1 MANVGKGAA
10 SGAALGS
17 AISPGLGT
25 VIGGIGGAAISAIGS
40 FFGNKS
46 NRKQSAEAFERES
59 KFAREERLAQQQWI
73 EQMYEKNNS
82 YNSPAAQ
89 MQRLKD
95 AGLNPDLMYSRGD
108 VGNATAPE
116 APAQAPTPRFNV
128 IPTNTYGQTAQT
140 IADAGLKAAQARL
153 AESESKKTDTEENLL
168 TADYLL
174 RKART
179 ESDIELNNST
189 IYVNHELGQLNHAEA
204 EVAAK
209 KLEEIDVAMSEARE
223 RIKTMQAQQSE
234 IDEKIVQMKFD
245 RYLRSKEFELLCKK
259 TYQEMKESNSRI
271 ALNAAE
277 VQDIMATQMARV
289 MNLNASTYM
298 MKKQGLLASEQT
310 MTELYKQTGI
320 DISNQYAR
328 FNFDQAKSWDSTER
342 FTNVAT
348 TWINSLSFA
357 VGQFAG
363 ATTSLQKGGFLG
375 KSMSPIGFR

>member
-1 MANVGKGAA
+1 MANVGAGAA
-10 SGAALGS
+10 AGAAAGS
-17 AISPGLGT
+17 VVPGIGTAIGAL
-25 VIGGIGGAAISAIGS
+25 GGAAISAIGN
-40 FFGNKS
+40 FFGNRS
-46 NRKQSAEAFERES
+46 NRKASAEAFERES

-89 MQRLKD
+89 MQRLKE

-116 APAQAPTPRFNV
+116 APQQAMTPRYNV
-128 IPTNTYGQTAQT
+128 IPTNTYGQTAQ
-140 IADAGLKAAQARL
+140 IAADAGLKAAQARL
-153 AESESKKTDTEENLL
+153 ADSQSKKTDTEESLL

-209 KLEEIDVAMSEARE
+209 KLQEIDVAMSEARE
-223 RIKTMQAQQSE
+223 RINTMKAQQAE
-234 IDEKIVQMKFD
+234 IDEKIVQLKFD
-245 RYLRSKEFELLCKK
+245 RYLRSQEFELLCKK
-259 TYQEMKESNSRI
+259 TYQDMKESNSRI
-271 ALNAAE
+271 NLNAAE
-277 VQDIMATQMARV
+277 VQDMMATQLARV

-298 MKKQGLLASEQT
+298 QKKQGMLASEQT

-320 DISNQYAR
+320 DISNQHAK
-328 FNFDQAKSWDSTER
+328 FNFDQAKNWDSTER

-348 TWINSLSFA
+348 TWINSVSFA

>member
-10 SGAALGS
+10 SGAAIGS

-25 VIGGIGGAAISAIGS
+25 VIGGIGGAAVSAIGS

-59 KFAREERLAQQQWI
+59 KFAREERLAQQDWI

-89 MQRLKD
+89 MQRMRD

-128 IPTNTYGQTAQT
+128 IPTNTYGQTAQ
-140 IADAGLKAAQARL
+140 IATDAGLKAAQARL
-153 AESESKKTDTEENLL
+153 ADSQSKKADTEESLL

-174 RKART
+174 RKVRT

-209 KLEEIDVAMSEARE
+209 KLQEIDVAMSEARE
-223 RIKTMQAQQSE
+223 RINTMKAQQAE
-234 IDEKIVQMKFD
+234 IDEKIVQLKFD
-245 RYLRSKEFELLCKK
+245 RYLRSQEFELLCKK

-271 ALNAAE
+271 NLNAAV
-277 VQDIMATQMARV
+277 VQDMMATQLARV

-298 MKKQGLLASEQT
+298 MKKQGLLAGEQT

-320 DISNQYAR
+320 DISNQHAK

-348 TWINSLSFA
+348 TWINSVSFA

-375 KSMSPIGFR
+375 KTMSPIGYR

>member
-1 MANVGKGAA
+1 MASVGKGAA
-10 SGAALGS
+10 AGASVGT

-46 NRKQSAEAFERES
+46 NRKQSSEAFQRES

-89 MQRLKD
+89 MQRLRE

-128 IPTNTYGQTAQT
+128 IPANTYGQTAQ
-140 IADAGLKAAQARL
+140 IAADAGLKAAQSRL
-153 AESESKKTDTEENLL
+153 ADSQSKKTDAEESLL

-209 KLEEIDVAMSEARE
+209 KLQEIDVAMSEARE
-223 RIKTMQAQQSE
+223 RINTMKAQQSE

-259 TYQEMKESNSRI
+259 TYQDMKESNSRI
-271 ALNAAE
+271 NLNAAE
-277 VQDIMATQMARV
+277 VQDMMATQLARV
-289 MNLNASTYM
+289 MNLNASAYM
-298 MKKQGLLASEQT
+298 MKKQGLLAGEQT
-310 MTELYKQTGI
+310 MTELYRQTGI
-320 DISNQYAR
+320 DISNQHAK
-328 FNFDQAKSWDSTER
+328 FNFDQAKTWDSAER

-348 TWINSLSFA
+348 TWINSVSFA

-363 ATTSLQKGGFLG
+363 ATGSLAKGGFLG

>member
-1 MANVGKGAA
+1 MANVGAGAA
-10 SGAALGS
+10 AGAAAGS
-17 AISPGLGT
+17 VVPGIGTAIGA
-25 VIGGIGGAAISAIGS
+25 IGGAAISAIGNW
-40 FFGNKS
+40 FGNRS
-46 NRKQSAEAFERES
+46 NRKASAEAFERES

-89 MQRLKD
+89 MQRLKE

-116 APAQAPTPRFNV
+116 APQQAMTPRFNV
-128 IPTNTYGQTAQT
+128 IPTNTYGQTAQ
-140 IADAGLKAAQARL
+140 IAADAGLKAAQARL
-153 AESESKKTDTEENLL
+153 ADSQSKKTDTEESLL

-179 ESDIELNNST
+179 ENDIELNNST

-209 KLEEIDVAMSEARE
+209 KLQEIDVAMSEARE
-223 RIKTMQAQQSE
+223 RINTMKAQQSE
-234 IDEKIVQMKFD
+234 INENIVQLKFD

-259 TYQEMKESNSRI
+259 TYQDMKESNSRI
-271 ALNAAE
+271 NLNAAE
-277 VQDIMATQMARV
+277 VQDMMATQLARV

-298 MKKQGLLASEQT
+298 QKKQGMLASEQT

-320 DISNQYAR
+320 DISNQHAK
-328 FNFDQAKSWDSTER
+328 FNFDQAKDWDSTER

-348 TWINSLSFA
+348 TWINSISYA
-357 VGQFAG
+357 VGQFTGSASNLKQ
-363 ATTSLQKGGFLG
+363 AGFLN
-375 KSMSPIGFR
+375 SSRNRAGFR

>member
-1 MANVGKGAA
+1 MANIGTGTS
-10 SGAALGS
+10 SGAAIGS

-25 VIGGIGGAAISAIGS
+25 IIGGIGGAAISAIGS
-40 FFGNKS
+40 FFGNRR
-46 NRKQSAEAFERES
+46 NRKASREAFERES
-59 KFAREERLAQQQWI
+59 KFAREERLAQQEWI

-116 APAQAPTPRFNV
+116 APAQAATPRFNV
-128 IPTNTYGQTAQT
+128 IPTNTYGQTAQ
-140 IADAGLKAAQARL
+140 IAAESGLKAAQARL
-153 AESESKKTDTEENLL
+153 ADSQSKKTDTEESLL

-179 ESDIELNNST
+179 ESDIELNHST

-209 KLEEIDVAMSEARE
+209 KLQEIDVAMSEARE
-223 RIKTMQAQQSE
+223 RISTMKAQQSE

-245 RYLRSKEFELLCKK
+245 RYLRSKEFELLCHK
-259 TYQEMKESNSRI
+259 TYQDIKESNSRI
-271 ALNAAE
+271 SLNAAE
-277 VQDIMATQMARV
+277 IQDIMATQLARV

-298 MKKQGLLASEQT
+298 QKKQGLLAGEQT

-320 DISNQYAR
+320 DISNQHAK
-328 FNFDQAKSWDSTER
+328 FNFDQAKNWDSTER
-342 FTNVAT
+342 ATNVAT
-348 TWINSLSFA
+348 TWINSISYA
-357 VGQFAG
+357 VGQFCG

-375 KSMSPIGFR
+375 KTMSPTGFR

>member
-1 MANVGKGAA
+1 MANVGKSAA

-40 FFGNKS
+40 FFGNRS
-46 NRKQSAEAFERES
+46 NRKQSAEAFNRES
-59 KFAREERLAQQQWI
+59 KFAREERLAQQAWI

-108 VGNATAPE
+108 VGNAIAPE

-128 IPTNTYGQTAQT
+128 IPTNTYGQTAQ
-140 IADAGLKAAQARL
+140 IAADAGLKAAQARL
-153 AESESKKTDTEENLL
+153 ASSESKKTDTEESLL

-189 IYVNHELGQLNHAEA
+189 IYVNHELGQLNHAQA

-223 RIKTMQAQQSE
+223 RINTMKAQQAQ
-234 IDEKIVQMKFD
+234 IDENIVQLKFD

-277 VQDIMATQMARV
+277 VQDMMATQVARV

-320 DISNQYAR
+320 DISNQHAK
-328 FNFDQAKSWDSTER
+328 FNFDQAKDWDSTER
-342 FTNVAT
+342 ATNVAT

>member
-1 MANVGKGAA
+1 MSSVGKGAA
-10 SGAALGS
+10 AGASIGT

-89 MQRLKD
+89 MQRMKD

-128 IPTNTYGQTAQT
+128 IPTNTYGQTAQ
-140 IADAGLKAAQARL
+140 IAADAGLKAAQAKL
-153 AESESKKTDTEENLL
+153 ASSESKKADTEESLL

-209 KLEEIDVAMSEARE
+209 KLQEIDVAMSEARE
-223 RIKTMQAQQSE
+223 RINTMKAQQAE

-245 RYLRSKEFELLCKK
+245 RYLRSKEFELLCQK
-259 TYQEMKESNSRI
+259 TYQEIKESNSRI

-277 VQDIMATQMARV
+277 VQDMMATQMARV

-320 DISNQYAR
+320 DISNQHAK
-328 FNFDQAKSWDSTER
+328 FNFDQARDWDSTER

-348 TWINSLSFA
+348 TWVNSLSFA

>member
-1 MANVGKGAA
+1 MSNVGKGAA
-10 SGAALGS
+10 AGATIGS

-40 FFGNKS
+40 FFGNRS

-89 MQRLKD
+89 MQRLKE

-140 IADAGLKAAQARL
+140 IADVSLKAAQARL
-153 AESESKKTDTEENLL
+153 AESESKKTDTEESLL

-209 KLEEIDVAMSEARE
+209 KLQEIDVAMSEARE
-223 RIKTMQAQQSE
+223 RINTMKAQQSQ
-234 IDEKIVQMKFD
+234 IDENIIQMKFD

-271 ALNAAE
+271 SLNAAE
-277 VQDIMATQMARV
+277 VQDMMATQLARV

-298 MKKQGLLASEQT
+298 MKKQGLLAGEQT

-320 DISNQYAR
+320 DISNQHAR
-328 FNFDQAKSWDSTER
+328 FNFDQAKTWDSTER

-348 TWINSLSFA
+348 TWINSVSFA

-363 ATTSLQKGGFLG
+363 ATTTLQKGGFLG

>member
-46 NRKQSAEAFERES
+46 NRKRSAEAFERES

-82 YNSPAAQ
+82 YNSPSAQ

-128 IPTNTYGQTAQT
+128 IPTNTYGQTAQ
-140 IADAGLKAAQARL
+140 IAADAGLKSAQTRL
-153 AESESKKTDTEENLL
+153 ADSQSKKTDTEESLL

-174 RKART
+174 RKARN

-209 KLEEIDVAMSEARE
+209 KLQEIDVAMSEARE
-223 RIKTMQAQQSE
+223 RINTMKGQQSE

-245 RYLRSKEFELLCKK
+245 RYLRSKEFELLCRK
-259 TYQEMKESNSRI
+259 TYQDMKESNSRI
-271 ALNAAE
+271 TLNASD

-298 MKKQGLLASEQT
+298 MKKQGLLANEQT

-320 DISNQYAR
+320 DISNQHAK
-328 FNFDQAKSWDSTER
+328 FNFDQAKTWDSTER

-357 VGQFAG
+357 VSQFAG

>member
-1 MANVGKGAA
+1 MPSPAAGAA
-10 SGAALGS
+10 AGAAAGS
-17 AISPGLGT
+17 VVPGIGTAIGA
-25 VIGGIGGAAISAIGS
+25 IGGAAISAIGNW
-40 FFGNKS
+40 FGNRS
-46 NRKQSAEAFERES
+46 NRKASREAFERES

-116 APAQAPTPRFNV
+116 APQQAMTPRYNV
-128 IPTNTYGQTAQT
+128 IPTNTYGQTAQ
-140 IADAGLKAAQARL
+140 IAADAGLKAAQARL
-153 AESESKKTDTEENLL
+153 ADSQSKKTDTEESLL

-209 KLEEIDVAMSEARE
+209 KLQEIDVAMSEARE
-223 RIKTMQAQQSE
+223 RINTMKAQQSE

-245 RYLRSKEFELLCKK
+245 RYLRSNEFVLLCKK
-259 TYQEMKESNSRI
+259 TYQDMKESNSRI
-271 ALNAAE
+271 NLNAAE
-277 VQDIMATQMARV
+277 VQDMMATQLARV

-298 MKKQGLLASEQT
+298 QKKQGMLASEQT

-320 DISNQYAR
+320 DISNQHAK
-328 FNFDQAKSWDSTER
+328 FNFDQAKTWDSTER

-348 TWINSLSFA
+348 TWINSVSFA

>member
-1 MANVGKGAA
+1 MPSPAAGAA
-10 SGAALGS
+10 AGAAAGS
-17 AISPGLGT
+17 VIPGVGTAIGAL
-25 VIGGIGGAAISAIGS
+25 GGAAISAIGNW
-40 FFGNKS
+40 FGNKS
-46 NRKQSAEAFERES
+46 NRKASREAFERES

-89 MQRLKD
+89 IQRLKD

-116 APAQAPTPRFNV
+116 APAQAATPRYNV
-128 IPTNTYGQTAQT
+128 IPTNTYGQTAQ
-140 IADAGLKAAQARL
+140 IAADAGLKAAQARL
-153 AESESKKTDTEENLL
+153 ANSESKKTDTEESLL

-179 ESDIELNNST
+179 ESEIELNNST
-189 IYVNHELGQLNHAEA
+189 IYVNHELGQLNHTEA

-209 KLEEIDVAMSEARE
+209 KLQEIDVAMSEARE
-223 RIKTMQAQQSE
+223 RINTMKAQQSQ
-234 IDEKIVQMKFD
+234 IDENIVQLKFD
-245 RYLRSKEFELLCKK
+245 RYLRSNEFELLCKK
-259 TYQEMKESNSRI
+259 TYQDMKESNSRI
-271 ALNAAE
+271 NLNAAE
-277 VQDIMATQMARV
+277 VQDMMATQLARV

-298 MKKQGLLASEQT
+298 QKKQGILASEQT

-320 DISNQYAR
+320 DISNQHAK

-348 TWINSLSFA
+348 TWINSVSFA

>member
-128 IPTNTYGQTAQT
+128 IPTNTYGQTAQ
-140 IADAGLKAAQARL
+140 IAADAGLKAAQARL
-153 AESESKKTDTEENLL
+153 ASSESKKADTEESLL

-209 KLEEIDVAMSEARE
+209 KLQEIDVAMSEARE
-223 RIKTMQAQQSE
+223 RINTMKAQQSQISE
-234 IDEKIVQMKFD
+234 NLVQMKFD
-245 RYLRSKEFELLCKK
+245 RYLRSNEFELLCKK
-259 TYQEMKESNSRI
+259 TYQDMKESNSRI
-271 ALNAAE
+271 NLNVAE
-277 VQDIMATQMARV
+277 VQDMMATQLARV

-298 MKKQGLLASEQT
+298 QKKQGMLASEQT

-320 DISNQYAR
+320 DISNQHAK

-348 TWINSLSFA
+348 TWINSISYA
-357 VGQFAG
+357 VGQFTGSASDLKQ
-363 ATTSLQKGGFLG
+363 AGFLNP
-375 KSMSPIGFR
+375 SRNRAGFR

>member
-1 MANVGKGAA
+1 MPSPAAGAA
-10 SGAALGS
+10 AGAAAGS
-17 AISPGLGT
+17 VVPGLGT
-25 VIGGIGGAAISAIGS
+25 AIGAIGGAAISAIGNW
-40 FFGNKS
+40 FGNRS
-46 NRKQSAEAFERES
+46 NRKASREAFERES

-89 MQRLKD
+89 MQRMKE

-116 APAQAPTPRFNV
+116 APQQAMTPRYNV
-128 IPTNTYGQTAQT
+128 IPTNTYGQTAQ
-140 IADAGLKAAQARL
+140 IAADAGLKAAQARL
-153 AESESKKTDTEENLL
+153 AESQSKKTDTEESLL

-209 KLEEIDVAMSEARE
+209 KLQEIDVAMSEARE
-223 RIKTMQAQQSE
+223 RINTMKAQQSE
-234 IDEKIVQMKFD
+234 IDEKIVQLKFD
-245 RYLRSKEFELLCKK
+245 RYLRSQEFELLCKK
-259 TYQEMKESNSRI
+259 TYQDMKESNSRI
-271 ALNAAE
+271 NLNAAE
-277 VQDIMATQMARV
+277 VQDMMATQLARV

-298 MKKQGLLASEQT
+298 QKKQGMLASEQT

-320 DISNQYAR
+320 DISNQHAK
-328 FNFDQAKSWDSTER
+328 FNFDQAKNWDSTER

-348 TWINSLSFA
+348 TWINSVSFA

>member
-10 SGAALGS
+10 SGAAIGS

-128 IPTNTYGQTAQT
+128 IPTNTYGQTAQ
-140 IADAGLKAAQARL
+140 IAADAGLKLAQARL
-153 AESESKKTDTEENLL
+153 AESQSKKTDTEESLL

-174 RKART
+174 RKARN

-189 IYVNHELGQLNHAEA
+189 ICVNHELGQLNHAEA
-204 EVAAK
+204 DLAAK
-209 KLEEIDVAMSEARE
+209 KLQEIDVAMSEARE
-223 RIKTMQAQQSE
+223 RINTMKAQQSQ
-234 IDEKIVQMKFD
+234 IDENIVQMKFD
-245 RYLRSKEFELLCKK
+245 RFLRSKEFELLCKK
-259 TYQEMKESNSRI
+259 TYQEIKESNSRI

-277 VQDIMATQMARV
+277 VQDIMATQLARIT
-289 MNLNASTYM
+289 NLNASTYM
-298 MKKQGLLASEQT
+298 MKKQGLLSSEQT

-320 DISNQYAR
+320 DISNQHAK
-328 FNFDQAKSWDSTER
+328 FNFNQAKDWDTTER

-348 TWINSLSFA
+348 TWINSLSYA
-357 VGQFAG
+357 VSQFSG
-363 ATTSLQKGGFLG
+363 ATVSLQKGGFFG
-375 KSMSPIGFR
+375 KTMSPIGFR

>member
-1 MANVGKGAA
+1 MSSVGKGAA
-10 SGAALGS
+10 AGTTIGS

-59 KFAREERLAQQQWI
+59 KFAREERLAQQQWV

-116 APAQAPTPRFNV
+116 APQQAMTPRYNV
-128 IPTNTYGQTAQT
+128 IPTNTYGQTAQ
-140 IADAGLKAAQARL
+140 IAADAGLKAAQARL
-153 AESESKKTDTEENLL
+153 AESESKKTDTEESLL

-204 EVAAK
+204 ELAAK
-209 KLEEIDVAMSEARE
+209 KLQEIDVAMSEARE
-223 RIKTMQAQQSE
+223 RINTMKAQQSE

-259 TYQEMKESNSRI
+259 TYQDIKESNARI

-277 VQDIMATQMARV
+277 VQDMMATQLARIS
-289 MNLNASTYM
+289 NLNAATYM

-320 DISNQYAR
+320 DISNQHAK
-328 FNFDQAKSWDSTER
+328 FNFDQAKDWDSTER

-348 TWINSLSFA
+348 TWINSISFA

>member
-1 MANVGKGAA
+1 MLSPAAGAA
-10 SGAALGS
+10 AGAAAGS
-17 AISPGLGT
+17 VVPGLGT
-25 VIGGIGGAAISAIGS
+25 AIGAIGGAAVSAIGNW
-40 FFGNKS
+40 FGNKS
-46 NRKQSAEAFERES
+46 NRKASREAFERES

-116 APAQAPTPRFNV
+116 APQQAMTPRYNV
-128 IPTNTYGQTAQT
+128 IPTNTYGQTAQ
-140 IADAGLKAAQARL
+140 IAADAGLKSAQARL
-153 AESESKKTDTEENLL
+153 ADSQSKKTDTEESLL

-209 KLEEIDVAMSEARE
+209 KLQEIDIAMSEAHE
-223 RIKTMQAQQSE
+223 RINTMKAQQSG
-234 IDEKIVQMKFD
+234 IDENIVQMKFD
-245 RYLRSKEFELLCKK
+245 RYLRSQEFELLCKK
-259 TYQEMKESNSRI
+259 TYQDMKESNSRI
-271 ALNAAE
+271 NLNAAE
-277 VQDIMATQMARV
+277 VQDMMATQLARV

-298 MKKQGLLASEQT
+298 QKKQGMLASEQT

-320 DISNQYAR
+320 DISNQHAK
-328 FNFDQAKSWDSTER
+328 FNFDQAKNWDSTER

-348 TWINSLSFA
+348 TWINSVSFA

>member
-1 MANVGKGAA
+1 MANVGAGAA
-10 SGAALGS
+10 SGAALGT

-25 VIGGIGGAAISAIGS
+25 IIGGIGGAAISAIGS

-59 KFAREERLAQQQWI
+59 KFARDERLAQQQWI
-73 EQMYEKNNS
+73 EQMYERNNS

-128 IPTNTYGQTAQT
+128 IPTNTYGQTAQ
-140 IADAGLKAAQARL
+140 IAADAGLKAAQARL
-153 AESESKKTDTEENLL
+153 AESESRKADTEESLL

-209 KLEEIDVAMSEARE
+209 KLQEIDVSMAEARE
-223 RIKTMQAQQSE
+223 RINTMKSQQHE

-245 RYLRSKEFELLCKK
+245 RYLRSQEFELLCKK

-277 VQDIMATQMARV
+277 VQDMMATQLARV

-298 MKKQGLLASEQT
+298 QKKQGMLAGEQT
-310 MTELYKQTGI
+310 MTELYRQTGI
-320 DISNQYAR
+320 DISNQHAK
-328 FNFDQAKSWDSTER
+328 FNFDQAKDWDNTER
-342 FTNVAT
+342 MTNVAT
-348 TWINSLSFA
+348 TWINSVSFA

>member
-1 MANVGKGAA
+1 MANIGKGAA

-46 NRKQSAEAFERES
+46 NRKASAEAFERES

-89 MQRLKD
+89 MQRLKE

-116 APAQAPTPRFNV
+116 APQQAMTPRYNV
-128 IPTNTYGQTAQT
+128 IPANTYGQTAQ
-140 IADAGLKAAQARL
+140 IAADAGLKAAQARL
-153 AESESKKTDTEENLL
+153 ASSESKKADTEESLL

-204 EVAAK
+204 EVAAM
-209 KLEEIDVAMSEARE
+209 KLQEIDVSMSEARE
-223 RIKTMQAQQSE
+223 RINTLRAQQSQ
-234 IDEKIVQMKFD
+234 IDENLVQLRFD

-259 TYQEMKESNSRI
+259 TYQDMKESNSRI
-271 ALNAAE
+271 GLNASE
-277 VQDIMATQMARV
+277 VQDMMATQLARV

-298 MKKQGLLASEQT
+298 QKKQGMLASEQT

-320 DISNQYAR
+320 DISNQHAK
-328 FNFDQAKSWDSTER
+328 FNFDQAKTWDSTER

-348 TWINSLSFA
+348 TWINSISNA

-363 ATTSLQKGGFLG
+363 SASNLKQAGFL
-375 KSMSPIGFR
+375 SPSRNKAGFR

>member
-1 MANVGKGAA
+1 MASVGKGAA
-10 SGAALGS
+10 AGATIGS

-116 APAQAPTPRFNV
+116 APAQAPTPRYNV
-128 IPTNTYGQTAQT
+128 IPTNTYGQTAQ
-140 IADAGLKAAQARL
+140 IAADAGLKAAQARL
-153 AESESKKTDTEENLL
+153 ADYQGKKAKTEEGLL

-189 IYVNHELGQLNHAEA
+189 IYVNHELGQLNHAQA

-209 KLEEIDVAMSEARE
+209 KLQEIDVAMSEARE
-223 RIKTMQAQQSE
+223 RINTMKAQQAQ
-234 IDEKIVQMKFD
+234 IDENIVQLKFD

-259 TYQEMKESNSRI
+259 TYQDMKESNSRI
-271 ALNAAE
+271 GLNAAE
-277 VQDIMATQMARV
+277 VQDMMATQMARI

-320 DISNQYAR
+320 DISNQHAK
-328 FNFDQAKSWDSTER
+328 FNFDQAKDWDSAER

-375 KSMSPIGFR
+375 KTMNPIGFR

>member
-1 MANVGKGAA
+1 MANVGKGAS
-10 SGAALGS
+10 SGAAIGS

-128 IPTNTYGQTAQT
+128 IPTNTYGQTAQ
-140 IADAGLKAAQARL
+140 IAADSGLKYAQARL
-153 AESESKKTDTEENLL
+153 ADSQSKKTDTEESLL

-209 KLEEIDVAMSEARE
+209 KLQEIDVAMSEARE
-223 RIKTMQAQQSE
+223 RINTMKAQQSE
-234 IDEKIVQMKFD
+234 IDEKIVQLKFD

-259 TYQEMKESNSRI
+259 TYQDIKESNSRI

-277 VQDIMATQMARV
+277 IQDMMATQMARV

-320 DISNQYAR
+320 DISNQHAK
-328 FNFDQAKSWDSTER
+328 FNFDQAKTWDSAER
-342 FTNVAT
+342 LTNVAT

-357 VGQFAG
+357 VGQFAN

>member
-1 MANVGKGAA
+1 MANVAAGAA
-10 SGAALGS
+10 AGAAAGS
-17 AISPGLGT
+17 VVPGIGTAIGAL
-25 VIGGIGGAAISAIGS
+25 GGAAISAIGN
-40 FFGNKS
+40 FFGNRS
-46 NRKQSAEAFERES
+46 NRKASAEAFERES

-89 MQRLKD
+89 MQRLKE

-116 APAQAPTPRFNV
+116 APQQAMTPRYNV
-128 IPTNTYGQTAQT
+128 IPANTYGQTAQ
-140 IADAGLKAAQARL
+140 IAADAGLKAAQARL
-153 AESESKKTDTEENLL
+153 ADSQSKKTNTEEGLL

-209 KLEEIDVAMSEARE
+209 KLQEIDVAMSEARE
-223 RIKTMQAQQSE
+223 RINTMKAQQSQ
-234 IDEKIVQMKFD
+234 IDENIVQLKFD
-245 RYLRSKEFELLCKK
+245 RYLRSQEFELLCKK
-259 TYQEMKESNSRI
+259 TYQDMKESNSRI
-271 ALNAAE
+271 NLNAAE
-277 VQDIMATQMARV
+277 VQDMMATQLARV

-298 MKKQGLLASEQT
+298 QKKQGMLASEQT

-320 DISNQYAR
+320 DISNQHAK

-348 TWINSLSFA
+348 TWINSVSFA
-357 VGQFAG
+357 IGQFAG

-375 KSMSPIGFR
+375 KTMTPIGFR

>member
-1 MANVGKGAA
+1 MANIGNGAA

-59 KFAREERLAQQQWI
+59 KFAREERLAQQAWI

-89 MQRLKD
+89 MQRMKE

-128 IPTNTYGQTAQT
+128 IPSNTYGQTAQ
-140 IADAGLKAAQARL
+140 IAADSGLKAAQARL
-153 AESESKKTDTEENLL
+153 ASSESKKADTEESLL

-204 EVAAK
+204 ELAAK
-209 KLEEIDVAMSEARE
+209 KLQEIDVAMSEARE
-223 RIKTMQAQQSE
+223 RINTMRAQQSQ
-234 IDEKIVQMKFD
+234 IDENIVQLKFD

-271 ALNAAE
+271 SLNAAE
-277 VQDIMATQMARV
+277 VQDMMATQMARV

-298 MKKQGLLASEQT
+298 MKKQGLLAGEQT
-310 MTELYKQTGI
+310 MTELYRQTGI
-320 DISNQYAR
+320 DISNQHAK
-328 FNFDQAKSWDSTER
+328 FNFDQAKDWDSTER
-342 FTNVAT
+342 LTNVAT
-348 TWINSLSFA
+348 TWINSVSFA

>member
-116 APAQAPTPRFNV
+116 APQQAMTPRFNV
-128 IPTNTYGQTAQT
+128 IPTNTYGQTAQ
-140 IADAGLKAAQARL
+140 IAADAGLKAAQARL
-153 AESESKKTDTEENLL
+153 ADSQSKKTDTEESLL

-209 KLEEIDVAMSEARE
+209 KLQEIDVAMSEARE
-223 RIKTMQAQQSE
+223 RINTMKAQQSE
-234 IDEKIVQMKFD
+234 IDEKIVQLKFD
-245 RYLRSKEFELLCKK
+245 RYLRSQEFELLCKK
-259 TYQEMKESNSRI
+259 TYQDMKESNSRI
-271 ALNAAE
+271 NLNAAE
-277 VQDIMATQMARV
+277 VQDMMATQLARV

-298 MKKQGLLASEQT
+298 QKKQGMLASEQT

-320 DISNQYAR
+320 DISNQHAK

-348 TWINSLSFA
+348 TWINSVSFA

>member
-1 MANVGKGAA
+1 MANVGAGAA

-25 VIGGIGGAAISAIGS
+25 VIGGIGGAAISAISS

-128 IPTNTYGQTAQT
+128 IPTNTYGQTAQ
-140 IADAGLKAAQARL
+140 IAADTGLKAAQARL
-153 AESESKKTDTEENLL
+153 ADSQSKKTDTEESLL

-209 KLEEIDVAMSEARE
+209 KLQEIDVAMAEARE
-223 RIKTMQAQQSE
+223 RINTMKSQQHE

-245 RYLRSKEFELLCKK
+245 RYLRSQEFELLCKK

-277 VQDIMATQMARV
+277 VQDMMATQLARV

-298 MKKQGLLASEQT
+298 QKKQGMLASEQT
-310 MTELYKQTGI
+310 MTELYRQTGI
-320 DISNQYAR
+320 DISNQHAK
-328 FNFDQAKSWDSTER
+328 FNFDQAKNWDSTER
-342 FTNVAT
+342 ATNVAT
-348 TWINSLSFA
+348 TWINSISFA

>member
-1 MANVGKGAA
+1 MANIGAGAA
-10 SGAALGS
+10 AGAAAGS
-17 AISPGLGT
+17 VVPGIGTAIGAL
-25 VIGGIGGAAISAIGS
+25 GGAAISAIGNW
-40 FFGNKS
+40 FGNKS
-46 NRKQSAEAFERES
+46 NRKASREAFERES

-89 MQRLKD
+89 MQRLQD

-116 APAQAPTPRFNV
+116 APTQAPTPRYNV
-128 IPTNTYGQTAQT
+128 IPTNTYGQTAQ
-140 IADAGLKAAQARL
+140 IAADAGLKSAQARL
-153 AESESKKTDTEENLL
+153 ADSQSKKTDTEESLL

-209 KLEEIDVAMSEARE
+209 KLQEIDVAMSEARE
-223 RIKTMQAQQSE
+223 RINTLKAQQSQ
-234 IDEKIVQMKFD
+234 IDENLVQMKFD
-245 RYLRSKEFELLCKK
+245 RFLRSKEFELLCKK
-259 TYQEMKESNSRI
+259 TYQDMKESNSRVS
-271 ALNAAE
+271 LNVAD
-277 VQDIMATQMARV
+277 VQDIMATQLARV

-298 MKKQGLLASEQT
+298 QKKQGMLASEQT

-320 DISNQYAR
+320 DISNQHAK
-328 FNFDQAKSWDSTER
+328 FNFDQAKDWDSTER

-348 TWINSLSFA
+348 TWINSISNA
-357 VGQFAG
+357 VGQFTGSASDLKQ
-363 ATTSLQKGGFLG
+363 AGFL
-375 KSMSPIGFR
+375 SPSRNRAGFR

>member
-1 MANVGKGAA
+1 MSGVGKGAA
-10 SGAALGS
+10 SGAAVGS

-46 NRKQSAEAFERES
+46 NRKQSAEAFGRES

-116 APAQAPTPRFNV
+116 APSQAPAPRFNV
-128 IPTNTYGQTAQT
+128 IPANTYGQSAQ
-140 IADAGLKAAQARL
+140 IAADAGLKAAQARL
-153 AESESKKTDTEENLL
+153 ADSESRKTDTEESLL

-179 ESDIELNNST
+179 DSDIELNNST

-204 EVAAK
+204 AVAAK
-209 KLEEIDVAMSEARE
+209 KLQEIDVAMSEARE
-223 RIKTMQAQQSE
+223 RINTMKAQQSE

-245 RYLRSKEFELLCKK
+245 RYLRSNEFELLCKK
-259 TYQEMKESNSRI
+259 TYQDIKESNSRI
-271 ALNAAE
+271 SLNAAE
-277 VQDIMATQMARV
+277 IQDMMATQMARV
-289 MNLNASTYM
+289 MNLSASAYM
-298 MKKQGLLASEQT
+298 MKKQGLLAVEQT

-320 DISNQYAR
+320 DISNQHAK
-328 FNFDQAKSWDSTER
+328 FNFDQARSWDSTER

-363 ATTSLQKGGFLG
+363 ATASLQKGGFLG

>member
-1 MANVGKGAA
+1 MPSPAAGAA
-10 SGAALGS
+10 AGAAAGS
-17 AISPGLGT
+17 VVPGIGTAIGA
-25 VIGGIGGAAISAIGS
+25 IGGAAISAIGNW
-40 FFGNKS
+40 FGNKS
-46 NRKQSAEAFERES
+46 NRKASREAFERES

-89 MQRLKD
+89 MQRMKD

-108 VGNATAPE
+108 VGNATDPE
-116 APAQAPTPRFNV
+116 APQQAMTPRYNV
-128 IPTNTYGQTAQT
+128 IPTNTYGQTAQ
-140 IADAGLKAAQARL
+140 IASDAGLKAAQARL
-153 AESESKKTDTEENLL
+153 ADSQSKKADTEESLL

-174 RKART
+174 RKARA

-209 KLEEIDVAMSEARE
+209 KLQEIDVAMSEARE
-223 RIKTMQAQQSE
+223 RINTMKAQQAE
-234 IDEKIVQMKFD
+234 IDEKIVQLKFD
-245 RYLRSKEFELLCKK
+245 RYLRSQEFELLCKK
-259 TYQEMKESNSRI
+259 TYQDMKESNSRI

-277 VQDIMATQMARV
+277 VQDMMATQMARV

-320 DISNQYAR
+320 DISNQHAK
-328 FNFDQAKSWDSTER
+328 FNFDQAKNWDSTER

-348 TWINSLSFA
+348 TWVNSLSFA

>member
-1 MANVGKGAA
+1 MASVGKGAA

-89 MQRLKD
+89 MRRLKD

-128 IPTNTYGQTAQT
+128 IPANTYGQTAQ
-140 IADAGLKAAQARL
+140 IAADAGLKAAQARL
-153 AESESKKTDTEENLL
+153 AESESKKTDTEESLL

-223 RIKTMQAQQSE
+223 RINTMKAQQSQ
-234 IDEKIVQMKFD
+234 IDENIVQMKFD

-277 VQDIMATQMARV
+277 VQDMMATQLARIS
-289 MNLNASTYM
+289 NLNASAYM

-320 DISNQYAR
+320 DISNQHAK
-328 FNFDQAKSWDSTER
+328 FNFDQAKDWDSTER